1 MVESRA
7 AVQRFHE
14 NHYRYAYEP
23 FIRGFGI
30 TRVDEAT
37 QARTRA

>member
-1 MVESRA
+1 MAESRA
-7 AVQRFHE
+7 AVQRFHD

-30 TRVDEAT
+30 TGTASY
-37 QARTRA
+37 